1 MRDWLMVRVREPPW
15 YLAVGMEKYIR
26 NILFFFFLL
35 LLSPLSRTLG
45 TRVTY
50 QRSVNDRKTIEI
62 GWILFGPREGYF
74 GGARL
79 NRVSRDLRG
88 CLSVSTKIGLTPHSL
103 HHRGEKPRDTY
114 PPSSLRQRKDERSLA
129 ENAPPLRAVAA
140 LPSDRAFSKFGF
152 ARISLDRNDE
162 CM

>member
-103 HHRGEKPRDTY
+103 HHRAILI
-114 PPSSLRQRKDERSLA
+114 PSSLRQRKDERSLA

>member
-1 MRDWLMVRVREPPW
+1 MVFSGRD
-15 YLAVGMEKYIR
+15 GKIYIR
-26 NILFFFFLL
+26 NIPFFFFL

-62 GWILFGPREGYF
+62 GRILFGPREGYF

-114 PPSSLRQRKDERSLA
+114 PPPLPPSSLF
-129 ENAPPLRAVAA
+129 APTTKRRAVVGWKRAVACRRRFTVG
-140 LPSDRAFSKFGF
+140 SSIFKI
-152 ARISLDRNDE
+152 RIRPN
-162 CM
+162 

>member
-62 GWILFGPREGYF
+62 EWILFGPREGYF

>member
-26 NILFFFFLL
+26 NILFFFFLLL

-114 PPSSLRQRKDERSLA
+114 PLLA
-129 ENAPPLRAVAA
+129 PTTKRRAVVGWKRAA
-140 LPSDRAFSKFGF
+140 VACRRRFTVGSSIFKI
-152 ARISLDRNDE
+152 RIRPN
-162 CM
+162 